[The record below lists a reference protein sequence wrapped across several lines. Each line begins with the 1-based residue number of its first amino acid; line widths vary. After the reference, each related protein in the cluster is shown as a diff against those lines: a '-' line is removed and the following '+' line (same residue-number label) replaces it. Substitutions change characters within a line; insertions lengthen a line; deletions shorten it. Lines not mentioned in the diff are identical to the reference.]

1 MGRASHRICLFV
13 LMLFVLTLWILFPVK
28 GFAETLRVAVIS
40 ESANNWPLLVAEEK
54 GYFSQEGLQ
63 VEMIVTGDSGRQL
76 DGLAQGDYDIA
87 HQAADHFIRAVEQG
101 QDLFVFMTI
110 SRPIF
115 DFVVHPAIQSIGDL
129 KGKTIALDRPT
140 TGYWLLFRKV
150 FSENGLPPQD
160 YQLLPHLG
168 GAENRLLA
176 VKDGR
181 AQGTFLNPPLSLEAI
196 SQGLPRLTGLA
207 DHFQEFPGSSGGAR
221 REWARDN
228 EATLV
233 RYLRAYIRAVDW
245 LLDPGNREEAITLFA
260 NKVEIDAR
268 HVPGSYQSFVGTGLV
283 PSAALSMAGIQ
294 QLLDLL
300 LETGQLEPP
309 VSSPEKYAD
318 PSYQQKAL
326 EGWKIP

>member
-1 MGRASHRICLFV
+1 MNRFRNQIGLFLLLGAMFLCLESS
-13 LMLFVLTLWILFPVK
+13 
-28 GFAETLRVAVIS
+28 AQTLRVGVIS

-54 GYFSQEGLQ
+54 GYFRQEGLQ
-63 VEMIVTGDSGRQL
+63 VEMIVTGDSGRQI
-76 DGLAQGDYDIA
+76 DGLARGAYDIT

-101 QDLFVFMTI
+101 EDLFLFMTI

-115 DFVVHPAIQSIGDL
+115 DFVVNPAIRSIGDL

-150 FSENGLPPQD
+150 FAENGLPPQD

-176 VKDGR
+176 VQDGR

-221 REWARDN
+221 RSWAKEN

-245 LLDPGNREEAITLFA
+245 LFNPDNRKEAITIFT
-260 NKVEIDAR
+260 NKVEIDER
-268 HVPGSYQSFVGTGLV
+268 HVPGAYQSFVHTGLV
-283 PSAALSMAGIQ
+283 RSAALSMAGIQ

-300 LETGQLEPP
+300 VETGQLKPP
-309 VSSPEKYAD
+309 AASPEKYAD
-318 PSYQQKAL
+318 PSYRQKAL
-326 EGWKIP
+326 QGM

>member
-1 MGRASHRICLFV
+1 MGRASHRMSLFV
-13 LMLFVLTLWILFPVK
+13 LMLFVLTLSILFPVK
-28 GFAETLRVAVIS
+28 GLAETLRVAVIS

-54 GYFSQEGLQ
+54 GYFSQEDLQ

-76 DGLAQGDYDIA
+76 DGLAQGDYDIV

-101 QDLFVFMTI
+101 KDLFVFMTI

-115 DFVVHPAIQSIGDL
+115 DFVVNPAIQSIGDL

-150 FSENGLPPQD
+150 FAENGLPPQD

-168 GAENRLLA
+168 GSENRFLA

-221 REWARDN
+221 RVWARDN

-245 LLDPGNREEAITLFA
+245 LLDPDNREEAITIFA

-268 HVPGSYQSFVGTGLV
+268 HVPGSYQSFVETGLV

-300 LETGQLEPP
+300 VETGQLEPP

-326 EGWKIP
+326 EGLKIP